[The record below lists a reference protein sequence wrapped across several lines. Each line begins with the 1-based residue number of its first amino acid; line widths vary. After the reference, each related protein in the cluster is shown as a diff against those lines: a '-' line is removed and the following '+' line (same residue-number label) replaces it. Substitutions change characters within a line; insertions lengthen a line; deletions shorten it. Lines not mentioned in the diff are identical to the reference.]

1 MQMAF
6 GKNGEVIPNVQGD
19 LCSNIPQSNLGLSSL
34 AGLAW
39 HYGLYVVGQDMLFC
53 GSLGW

>member
-19 LCSNIPQSNLGLSSL
+19 LCSNIPQLNLGLSSL
-34 AGLAW
+34 PGLAW